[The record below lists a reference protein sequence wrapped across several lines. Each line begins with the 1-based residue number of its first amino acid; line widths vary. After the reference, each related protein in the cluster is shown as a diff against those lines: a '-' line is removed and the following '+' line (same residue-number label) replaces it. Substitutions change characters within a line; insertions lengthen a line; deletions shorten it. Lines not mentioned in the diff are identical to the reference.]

1 MILFL
6 GVHDNEAIVYVYYNH
21 QIILMILEF
30 MIFLIVI
37 TNGRRG
43 AKEEGVRGASL

>member
-6 GVHDNEAIVYVYYNH
+6 GVHDIEAIVYMYYNH
-21 QIILMILEF
+21 QIILILEL
-30 MIFLIVI
+30 MIFLIMI

-43 AKEEGVRGASL
+43 AKEEWVRGASL